1 MIARLEGELILGEL
15 ARRVRTM
22 EFAGEPVR
30 RLNNA
35 LRGLASIPVRV
46 TPA

>member
-1 MIARLEGELILGEL
+1 VKTI
-15 ARRVRTM
+15 

-35 LRGLASIPVRV
+35 LRGLASMPVRV
-46 TPA
+46 TAA